1 MSMLVEAVSAI
12 AQYVSTKEG
21 HYVLQFMRQRES
33 AFTSELFPTLRL
45 LTTSEGVA
53 IMNEEGDSL
62 TSDQLEPLLAPTL
75 SSPAQEGNE
84 VHFLLYS
91 MDESPVKGEGWR
103 IEKDGHL
110 TPTRIHALD
119 YTDRPKSPK
128 REVLAHAGGEVN
140 TPQEVLKYGGLSI
153 SFIRELSYRLNPG
166 DTFSIIFIVSGR
178 THSVTGAR
186 EGDQIKV
193 NQTDYPHAF
202 LSFMNASYVAEVDH
216 VLLRLTIDHDE
227 KRRYQW
233 TGYMGDFYP
242 SSSIRAEEGWAVDM
256 MTAEEQGILQE
267 AVRDEGD
274 QRAQANEQSEKFKK
288 IAVEDQEFIEQFLPF
303 ALDTPE
309 DTESILEFQYS
320 NLSYAHSTMITVLH
334 HRDDV
339 MVLAENLHVVEY
351 AVEHQS
357 DLVTV
362 DVQQMKH
369 SDESDELWG
378 NHFER
383 AGSDA
388 DDQFV
393 GTGPWTVTEDDDDS
407 GHSVD

>member
-1 MSMLVEAVSAI
+1 MSMLVEAVSTI

-21 HYVLQFMRQRES
+21 HYTLQFMRQHES

-45 LTTSEGVA
+45 LTTTEGVA
-53 IMNEEGDSL
+53 LMDEEGTSL
-62 TSDQLEPLLAPTL
+62 TSERLETLLAPTL

-91 MDESPVKGEGWR
+91 MDETPVKGEGWR

-119 YTDRPKSPK
+119 YTDRPRNPK
-128 REVLAHAGGEVN
+128 KEVLAYAGGEVN
-140 TPQEVLKYGGLSI
+140 TSQEVVKYGGLSI
-153 SFIRELSYRLNPG
+153 SFIRELSYRIDPG
-166 DTFSIIFIVSGR
+166 ETFSIVFIVSGR
-178 THSVTGAR
+178 THSVTGVR
-186 EGDQIKV
+186 EENQIKV

-202 LSFMNASYVAEVDH
+202 LSLMNASYVSKKDH
-216 VLLRLTIDHDE
+216 ALLRLNIE
-227 KRRYQW
+227 NSQKGRYQW
-233 TGYMGDFYP
+233 TAYMGDFYP

-256 MTAEEQGILQE
+256 MTEEEQGILKG
-267 AVRDEGD
+267 AVRDEGE
-274 QRAQANEQSEKFKK
+274 QREQANEQSEKFKK
-288 IAVEDQEFIEQFLPF
+288 IAPEDQGFIEQFLPF
-303 ALDTPE
+303 ALSVPE
-309 DTESILEFQYS
+309 DTEAILEFQYS
-320 NLSYAHSTMITVLH
+320 DLSYKHSTMLTVLH
-334 HRDDV
+334 YKDEV
-339 MVLAENLHVVEY
+339 MVLAENPHVVEY
-351 AVEHQS
+351 AVKHQD

-369 SDESDELWG
+369 SEESDELWG
-378 NHFER
+378 DHFER
-383 AGSDA
+383 AGSDS